1 MGLQAHPTQK
11 RSSKRQ
17 CCAPKGFF
25 MTRHEAREAAFIV
38 LFEKIFQPDESVKNI
53 ISLAEESELFEANE
67 YISSVTEKV
76 QENLTEIDRMIEE
89 RLVGWTLKRISKTAL
104 SVLRLAICEIL
115 YFKDIPVSVSINEA
129 VEITK
134 KYSTSQDASF
144 VNGVLGSVS
153 KSVNE

>member
-1 MGLQAHPTQK
+1 
-11 RSSKRQ
+11 
-17 CCAPKGFF
+17 

-38 LFEKIFQPDESVKNI
+38 LFEKIFQPDESVKDI

-115 YFKDIPVSVSINEA
+115 YFEDIPVSVSINEA

>member
-1 MGLQAHPTQK
+1 
-11 RSSKRQ
+11 
-17 CCAPKGFF
+17 

-38 LFEKIFQPDESVKNI
+38 LFEKIFQPDESVRDI
-53 ISLAEESELFEANE
+53 ISLAEESELFEVNE

-115 YFKDIPVSVSINEA
+115 YFEDIPVSVSINEA